1 MEMDQVKASVGGLR
15 KPDCKPKCLVA
26 VFGCVLAYQ
35 NGVVHRARSAQPF
48 EIIEDRSTA
57 SAVAARSSF
66 AGLQIAPMNG
76 ATCRA

>member
-57 SAVAARSSF
+57 SVNGNLKLTPFGARS
-66 AGLQIAPMNG
+66 A
-76 ATCRA
+76 R